1 MLMKGNTMK
10 RTAKILTAVTLVAS
24 LAAGTAFATG
34 AIKLPDEVKSSS
46 IKLPRGVESQAEFA
60 KHATVSQQQAEAAAL
75 AVQPGQ
81 VVKAKLDDE
90 DGYLVWQIDVKHDR
104 GTTEIAVDA
113 GNSKVLAAEAE
124 EDDDDH
130 GRNHEDRNKRS

>member
-1 MLMKGNTMK
+1 MKP
-10 RTAKILTAVTLVAS
+10 TAKILTAVTMVAA

-46 IKLPRGVESQAEFA
+46 IKLPSGVESQVEFA
-60 KHATVSQQQAEAAAL
+60 KHAKVTQQEAEAAAL
-75 AVQPGQ
+75 AVMPGQ

-90 DGYLVWQIDVKHDR
+90 DGYLVWQIDVKHAK

-113 GNSKVLAAEAE
+113 GNAKVLAAEAE
-124 EDDDDH
+124 EDEGSEH
-130 GRNHEDRNKRS
+130 EHEGRGERG

>member
-1 MLMKGNTMK
+1 MK
-10 RTAKILTAVTLVAS
+10 RTAKILTAVTLVSA

-60 KHATVSQQQAEAAAL
+60 KHAKITQQEAEAAAL
-75 AVQPGQ
+75 AVMPGQ

-90 DGYLVWQIDVKHDR
+90 DGYLVWQIDVKHAK
-104 GTTEIAVDA
+104 GVTEVAVDA
-113 GNSKVLAAEAE
+113 GNAKPLAMEV

-130 GRNHEDRNKRS
+130 GGSRHEDRRERG